1 MTRLLRDTKLSRVHK
16 DGDPVLPIW
25 KRERCVLT
33 IHLIGVKS
41 LEDSFPIYLKLE
53 TVDLRNF
60 LPVLQVISLRARDE
74 LVFYHVHGKQTR
86 NDVCLGRNH
95 SVMHV

>member
-1 MTRLLRDTKLSRVHK
+1 M
-16 DGDPVLPIW
+16 LPIW
-25 KRERCVLT
+25 KSEKCELT
-33 IHLIGVKS
+33 IHLIGMKS
-41 LEDSFPIYLKLE
+41 FEDCFPIYLELK
-53 TVDLRNF
+53 TVKLRNF

-74 LVFYHVHGKQTR
+74 LVFYHKHGKQTR

>member
-1 MTRLLRDTKLSRVHK
+1 M
-16 DGDPVLPIW
+16 LPIW

-41 LEDSFPIYLKLE
+41 FEDSFPIYLKLE
-53 TVDLRNF
+53 TVKLRNF

-74 LVFYHVHGKQTR
+74 LVFYHEHGKQTR
-86 NDVCLGRNH
+86 NDVCLGRNL
-95 SVMHV
+95 SIVHV